1 MSDAPQAPVTALLA
15 EHCRGMRFETLPG
28 EVIFSARQCLLDWL
42 GVTLAGAGEPLS
54 RMLREDALADGGS
67 PQATLIGSGER
78 VTAKQAALVN
88 GAASHALDYD
98 DVVLAM
104 SGHPSVPVWPALLAL
119 AEWRGGSARDVLA
132 AFVAG
137 FEMES
142 RIGMLV
148 MPAHYT
154 VGFHSTG
161 TLGTFGA
168 AAACAHLLGLDQ
180 EQWQRALGIA
190 GAQAAGIKSM
200 FGTMC
205 KPLHAGKAAANGLF
219 AALMAERG
227 FTSNPEVLETAQGF
241 AATQTTSPN
250 VERALAGLGERF
262 AVRDTLFKYY
272 AACYGTHETIE
283 GVKRIAERQHLGP
296 ATIENIQLVVPKG
309 HLAMCNIQE
318 PATALEGKFSLRFT
332 AALALAKGR
341 AGEEQFT
348 DEAVRQPDLVAVRDR
363 VAVVPQ
369 EGDWE
374 RGTLVSLRT
383 TDGREFSE
391 QVNLNIPA
399 ADLDQQWKRL
409 EAKFR
414 SLAIPVVGEGQAETL
429 VQCVA
434 SFESAPSVAEL
445 VSLAARPVVGVA

>member
-1 MSDAPQAPVTALLA
+1 
-15 EHCRGMRFETLPG
+15 
-28 EVIFSARQCLLDWL
+28 
-42 GVTLAGAGEPLS
+42 
-54 RMLREDALADGGS
+54 
-67 PQATLIGSGER
+67 
-78 VTAKQAALVN
+78 
-88 GAASHALDYD
+88 
-98 DVVLAM
+98 
-104 SGHPSVPVWPALLAL
+104 
-119 AEWRGGSARDVLA
+119 
-132 AFVAG
+132 
-137 FEMES
+137 
-142 RIGMLV
+142 
-148 MPAHYT
+148 
-154 VGFHSTG
+154 
-161 TLGTFGA
+161 
-168 AAACAHLLGLDQ
+168 
-180 EQWQRALGIA
+180 
-190 GAQAAGIKSM
+190 
-200 FGTMC
+200 
-205 KPLHAGKAAANGLF
+205 
-219 AALMAERG
+219 
-227 FTSNPEVLETAQGF
+227 
-241 AATQTTSPN
+241 
-250 VERALAGLGERF
+250 
-262 AVRDTLFKYY
+262 
-272 AACYGTHETIE
+272 
-283 GVKRIAERQHLGP
+283 
-296 ATIENIQLVVPKG
+296 
-309 HLAMCNIQE
+309 MCNIQE

-414 SLAIPVVGEGQAETL
+414 SLAIPVVGVGQAETL